1 MRCGQLMTYNMNY
14 IHVKFQ
20 DRQQKW
26 AGVRVEVKNN
36 GDGEDLG
43 D

>member
-1 MRCGQLMTYNMNY
+1 MTDNMNY

-20 DRQQKW
+20 NLQQRSL
-26 AGVRVEVKNN
+26 ARLRNKNN

-43 D
+43 H